1 MYNLKRRRES
11 VATVYRKTTKF
22 LTTNTAI
29 LLKKMPNN
37 KKNDTLPKVEEENK
51 NETATETVDQEID
64 SDEDGHSGEHDL
76 DYYLGIKQ
84 KHTFWSDP
92 AGLEQIR
99 KDYLIYHRGISEEE
113 YESRYKRKVSK
124 PSCTVQPKFKQVP
137 FKIHKKHKKANSI
150 REGMA
155 ESWVEKKGIFK
166 LFGNRRDSES
176 TSDSYSEC
184 DSNEDAK
191 YSDIINI
198 DCDSRDEDDILDLS
212 DAINKITTEDRLRKI
227 MGVRIK
233 EVSEGRPCDNC
244 PELCVGFTP
253 HPWRTLKA
261 FTRVIER
268 DKMCLSLKQLEW
280 AEIYRRVI
288 KGDREEV
295 TERKIQKFP
304 SRERNH
310 AVKRRNNNNYRS
322 HINCQTCARVAED
335 ENR

>member
-1 MYNLKRRRES
+1 
-11 VATVYRKTTKF
+11 
-22 LTTNTAI
+22 
-29 LLKKMPNN
+29 MPNN
-37 KKNDTLPKVEEENK
+37 KKNDTLPEVEEENK
-51 NETATETVDQEID
+51 NETITKTVDPQID
-64 SDEDGHSGEHDL
+64 SDEDRHSGDHDL

-137 FKIHKKHKKANSI
+137 FKIHKKSKKANSI

-166 LFGNRRDSES
+166 LFGNRRESES

-184 DSNEDAK
+184 ESNDDAK
-191 YSDIINI
+191 HSDIINI
-198 DCDSRDEDDILDLS
+198 DCDSRDEEDEILDIA
-212 DAINKITTEDRLRKI
+212 DEINKITTQDRLRKI
-227 MGVRIK
+227 MSKIGRAEQGVRIK

-244 PELCVGFTP
+244 PELCHGFAP
-253 HPWRTLKA
+253 HPWRRSQAHRVRSDLIVITTLKA
-261 FTRVIER
+261 FTRVPVR

-288 KGDREEV
+288 KGDKEEV

-310 AVKRRNNNNYRS
+310 AVRRRSNNNFRS